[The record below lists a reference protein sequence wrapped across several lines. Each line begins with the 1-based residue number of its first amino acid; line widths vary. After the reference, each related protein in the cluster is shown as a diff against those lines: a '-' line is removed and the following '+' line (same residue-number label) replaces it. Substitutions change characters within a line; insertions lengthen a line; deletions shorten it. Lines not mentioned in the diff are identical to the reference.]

1 MFKTKKADIK
11 FIFVLCLL
19 ILSVVACS
27 SDPQSSP
34 EKTAKAIMEAA
45 SAGNQNQLNE
55 LTIGDLQDHF
65 IHDWLIERC
74 RGVSISDLTIQDGGD
89 AGGAWN
95 AQRYEVYRDAQDVVT
110 LYVTKIGDK
119 YYMNN
124 AYFGQ
129 ENACRDSEYG
139 RALDNVVMDIPA
151 EPTPRPTST
160 PTSSGSYNIKL
171 EEDTVDVEYDRSNGD
186 YKVSFWIKNN
196 GRKIARI
203 YTSGCAY
210 FEIDGSGEPTGEY
223 ICSQPPSW
231 GDETV
236 WIDPGRR
243 GLAVFNY
250 DNRTGKQAVQ
260 VCATLYNTIGYYD
273 NGGTII
279 GEWKMD
285 ESLPCIHET
294 N

>member
-1 MFKTKKADIK
+1 MNKERKMKGIWAILFFLMF
-11 FIFVLCLL
+11 FVGTACNDGSNANAEPTRPPVSDLQYQDFYAEATQCYTRLTGCEPGEENRIYRSYVGERVRWTNNVSFNKGNTLVLNNGQGTIALL
-19 ILSVVACS
+19 NMPSETINNLKVG
-27 SDPQSSP
+27 
-34 EKTAKAIMEAA
+34 T
-45 SAGNQNQLNE
+45 E
-55 LTIGDLQDHF
+55 LTVEG
-65 IHDWLIERC
+65 
-74 RGVSISDLTIQDGGD
+74 TI
-89 AGGAWN
+89 
-95 AQRYEVYRDAQDVVT
+95 VPH
-110 LYVTKIGDK
+110 
-119 YYMNN
+119 
-124 AYFGQ
+124 
-129 ENACRDSEYG
+129 SEYG
-139 RALDNVVMDIPA
+139 WALDDVVMDIPA
-151 EPTPRPTST
+151 EPTPRPTTT
-160 PTSSGSYNIKL
+160 PTSSGSYNITL

-186 YKVSFWIKNN
+186 YKVSFWIENN

-231 GDETV
+231 GSETV
-236 WIDPGRR
+236 WIDPGKR